1 MTDLFDLPFEEED
14 DDPLQDAPPEHRVSD
29 DPAPSRT
36 RAPEPSAP
44 GPLPRR
50 VLTVTELTVRVRDL
64 LEQEFFEVWV
74 EGQDHFINEIGVGES
89 IGEIGFF
96 SGAPRTATIVAARDS
111 VVLELDRPSFNAVAR
126 AVPAIYQTLLGALA
140 RRLAENSARI
150 DHSPR
155 VGVARTAAVITGGR
169 QSRPLSSRICIASS
183 RAAARASC
191 STMRACASI
200 SLAMTRTTPMYRA
213 GSMRSRTRTSSS
225 SFCASRH

>member
-1 MTDLFDLPFEEED
+1 MPSEPATFNTTDLVRSTAIFRELSEEQLTAVWSQAKVLSLTRGD
-14 DDPLQDAPPEHRVSD
+14 TLVRQNTPSDSVFIVVSG
-29 DPAPSRT
+29 R
-36 RAPEPSAP
+36 
-44 GPLPRR
+44 
-50 VLTVTELTVRVRDL
+50 
-64 LEQEFFEVWV
+64 FEVWV